1 MDAQIAQQ
9 KIQRQQ
15 ELMRRKQTEQSIQ
28 VDVRNAVQ
36 QLETRRKQVATA
48 GASKRLSKERLEGE
62 QKRVEAGLSQNYLVL
77 ERQQQ
82 LAQAELAEMQAI
94 INYKRAVI
102 NLQKAMYT
110 LLEANDFEIAKESSS
125 NIPDLK

>member
-1 MDAQIAQQ
+1 M
-9 KIQRQQ
+9 
-15 ELMRRKQTEQSIQ
+15 
-28 VDVRNAVQ
+28 
-36 QLETRRKQVATA
+36 ATA